1 MSAAATRNG
10 LLKPFLSFGLKLE
23 AQDSKGMTPLLV
35 ACKLRSKAASK
46 DLMEAGTDL
55 MATENHG
62 MIALLHLSKDQA
74 WGWTFMENEVDTL
87 LENGSPVDTIDSLGF
102 SPLHYTLRQECHEI
116 LKRLLDAGTDPL
128 KLYPEGGKTALHFLL
143 PCMAQQCWPGERK
156 PFFPL
161 DQRFLD
167 ANIDRKHSDEE
178 GNTANFGYVAV
189 QPEYDVEYTE
199 SNVYPDPEEQHSVL
213 SQYDILAIN
222 KRGETLLHVVAK
234 RRASGVEGDSRL
246 VQKDMTDLL

>member
-1 MSAAATRNG
+1 
-10 LLKPFLSFGLKLE
+10 
-23 AQDSKGMTPLLV
+23 
-35 ACKLRSKAASK
+35 
-46 DLMEAGTDL
+46 MEAGTDL

-62 MIALLHLSKDQA
+62 MIALLHLNKDQA

-116 LKRLLDAGTDPL
+116 IKRLLDAGADPL

-143 PCMAQQCWPGERK
+143 PCMAQQRWPGDRK

-167 ANIDRKHSDEE
+167 AVNTPTRKAIQQTSVMSPCSRSTTL
-178 GNTANFGYVAV
+178 NT
-189 QPEYDVEYTE
+189 P
-199 SNVYPDPEEQHSVL
+199 
-213 SQYDILAIN
+213 
-222 KRGETLLHVVAK
+222 
-234 RRASGVEGDSRL
+234 SRMSTPIP
-246 VQKDMTDLL
+246 KSSTAC